1 MAQIKLI
8 QFIPQSASYQ
18 IYYPK
23 EFLLDE
29 SDDGIV
35 AITSPIT
42 NSNLTLSGYQIN
54 QDATEEILFN
64 FFNDITAGYTQKTD
78 VSKELL
84 EQKIYFEANF
94 EKDGVFWTWWAI
106 SKSNQIIVASVNSD
120 EELSNDDYNLYK
132 FVLAKMEIYPEEFE
146 T

>member
-1 MAQIKLI
+1 MTQIELI
-8 QFIPQSASYQ
+8 QFIPQSAFYQ

-23 EFLLDE
+23 DFLLDE

-42 NSNLTLSGYQIN
+42 NSNLTLSGYQVN
-54 QDATEEILFN
+54 QDTTEEILFH
-64 FFNDITAGYTQKTD
+64 FFNDITIGYKQKTD
-78 VSKELL
+78 VSRELVDD
-84 EQKIYFEANF
+84 KIYFEANF
-94 EKDGVFWTWWAI
+94 EKDDIFWTWWAI
-106 SKSNQIIVASVNSD
+106 SQSNQIIVASVNSD

-132 FVLAKMEIYPEEFE
+132 FMLTKIEIYPCEFE